1 MCVLQVAFN
10 PVEENNF
17 EAVLELFTA
26 GGAGNHLSVTAS
38 VVAPSLA
45 ITPTNL
51 DLGVTHM
58 GKSQERSLTLSNLTL
73 LPTNFSW
80 EAYGSGGVVEG
91 GEVEVSI
98 EPPQGL
104 IAPGLCCHCTT
115 DQEMHSDTSD
125 ASFAFWFDED
135 RAYACIRVFLYSL
148 RLRAVKLTT

>member
-1 MCVLQVAFN
+1 M
-10 PVEENNF
+10 EENNF

-26 GGAGNHLSVTAS
+26 GGAVNHLSVTAS

-45 ITPTNL
+45 ITPTIL

-58 GKSQERSLTLSNLTL
+58 GKSQERTL
-73 LPTNFSW
+73 LPTSFSW

-125 ASFAFWFDED
+125 AYFAFWFDED
-135 RAYACIRVFLYSL
+135 RAYVLHSCVP
-148 RLRAVKLTT
+148 V